1 MRQHSGDFVI
11 CLEEKFLFQNCIAPQ
26 KGGDS
31 RQTRKKARRILGV
44 LRAFLTPYGV
54 DKRLFEA
61 IYHYGALPKPAGLL
75 LLLHAKDRGAGGI
88 NGQKAYLIEHF
99 GYLGAGQLFIC
110 G

>member
-61 IYHYGALPKPAGLL
+61 IYHYGALPKVEIFLQDKLKSHGKAD
-75 LLLHAKDRGAGGI
+75 ACRGF
-88 NGQKAYLIEHF
+88 LT
-99 GYLGAGQLFIC
+99 
-110 G
+110 